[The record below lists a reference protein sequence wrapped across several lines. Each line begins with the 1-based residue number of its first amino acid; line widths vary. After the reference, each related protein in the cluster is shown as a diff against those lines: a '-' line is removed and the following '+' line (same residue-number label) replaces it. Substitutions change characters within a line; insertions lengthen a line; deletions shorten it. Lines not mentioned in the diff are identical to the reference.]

1 MLCVFVDVSF
11 FLSCVEGVSVSSR
24 SFICSPNNIK
34 VNLRVLYPQIFAC
47 LVRVPT
53 ENVKQKQQAGVYGS
67 LRESIRGIR
76 ATAGLRK

>member
-11 FLSCVEGVSVSSR
+11 FLVLKVSVCLPAHLFVR
-24 SFICSPNNIK
+24 QKNIK